1 MKNAYQD
8 TDAVHIKTIIS
19 RSGPWYQNNKKKK
32 YLKIQEPKPQF
43 YRAKTP
49 NPSQS

>member
-1 MKNAYQD
+1 MKKAYQD
-8 TDAVHIKTIIS
+8 MRAVHIKTIII
-19 RSGPWYQNNKKKK
+19 RSGPLYQNKQKKKK

-49 NPSQS
+49 NLS